1 MIKSMEKRIKMIVR
15 LGTEAEKKKLLEDFP
30 NVKNVIRDGGYFI
43 IAKIED
49 TVVGYLWAFKRDI
62 PAPVEQEEIFIN
74 IIEVIYTNLRCQG
87 IASKM
92 LNEIIDIAKIENVYQ
107 VRAFCDI
114 GNVPSHRLW
123 LKNKF
128 SINPMKMQDGTI
140 SGSFCSYVL

>member
-1 MIKSMEKRIKMIVR
+1 MIIR
-15 LGTEAEKKKLLEDFP
+15 LGTEAEKQKLLADFP

-49 TVVGYLWAFKRDI
+49 TVVGYLWAFKREI
-62 PAPVEQEEIFIN
+62 PASVGQEEIFIN

-128 SINPMKMQDGTI
+128 SINPVKMQDGTI